1 MSKKRHPLFWIPS
14 LYFAMGVPLNVIA
27 VVAAIMYKNMGLSNK
42 EITFYTGSMYIAWVV
57 KPLWSP
63 FVDMYRTKK
72 FFVLFTEIA
81 LALSLGAIALALPLE
96 GWLPMTI
103 ALFWIT
109 AFLSATQ
116 DIAADGVY
124 INSMTAQQQSKY
136 IGAQGICWY
145 GGKILA
151 TGLLVSFTGYLHAT
165 EKGFGAEWMNSIV
178 AAIGLPEEGLGLNW
192 VKSWMIVMGLLGF
205 SMLALATWHRFTLPT
220 GGQAAKFDD
229 SRTGFQHVIHEF
241 GDVFASYFRKKGI
254 VLMLAYVLLYRL
266 GEGLLEK
273 MGPLFLID
281 ARDVGGLGLDNVAV
295 GNINGTFGSAAFMV
309 GALLGGVIASRFG
322 LKKSL
327 MFFCVMLNVPN
338 LTYVY
343 LSYTLPTDINLIT
356 VVFVIEKL
364 GYGIGSVALML
375 YMMQQIAPGKYKTA
389 HYAISTGFMA
399 LCMMITGM
407 VSGTIQE
414 TVGYRWFFVVVMIA
428 TVPSFIMTWLAPFH
442 IDHNKEEIPNNAA

>member
-1 MSKKRHPLFWIPS
+1 MSTNTEDRKKSRHPLVWMPT
-14 LYFAMGVPLNVIA
+14 LYFAMGVPLNVVA
-27 VVAAIMYKNMGLSNK
+27 VVAAIMYKNLGLSNTQ
-42 EITFYTGSMYIAWVV
+42 IGLYTGSMYIAWVI

-63 FVDMYRTKK
+63 FVDMYKTKK

-81 LALSLGAIALALPLE
+81 LACSLGALALALPLD
-96 GWLPMTI
+96 GWLPMTV
-103 ALFWIT
+103 ALFWII

-124 INSMTAQQQSKY
+124 INAMTAHEQAKY

-145 GGKILA
+145 AGKILA
-151 TGLLVSFTGYLHAT
+151 TGLLVSFTGYLHST
-165 EKGFGAEWMNSIV
+165 EN
-178 AAIGLPEEGLGLNW
+178 GLGLDW
-192 VKSWMIVMGLLGF
+192 VKSWMIVMVLLGVT
-205 SMLALATWHRFTLPT
+205 MLVLAVWHRIALPT
-220 GGQAAKFDD
+220 GGKAAEFDD
-229 SRTGFQHVIHEF
+229 SKTGVQHVVHEF
-241 GDVFASYFRKKGI
+241 GDVFASYFKKKNI
-254 VLMLAYVLLYRL
+254 ALMLAYVLLYRL

-273 MGPLFLID
+273 LGPLFLID
-281 ARDVGGLGLDNVAV
+281 ARAVGGLGLDNVAV
-295 GNINGTFGSAAFMV
+295 GNINGTFGSAAFMA
-309 GALLGGVIASRFG
+309 GALIGGGIATKFG

-327 MFFCVMLNVPN
+327 MFFCIMLNVPN

-343 LSYTLPTDINLIT
+343 LSYVLPTSIHWIT

-407 VSGTIQE
+407 VSGAIQE
-414 TVGYRWFFVVVMIA
+414 AVGYRWFFVIVMIA
-428 TVPSFIMTWLAPFH
+428 TIPSFIMTWLAPFNIEH
-442 IDHNKEEIPNNAA
+442 DEAGDEEKIGSE